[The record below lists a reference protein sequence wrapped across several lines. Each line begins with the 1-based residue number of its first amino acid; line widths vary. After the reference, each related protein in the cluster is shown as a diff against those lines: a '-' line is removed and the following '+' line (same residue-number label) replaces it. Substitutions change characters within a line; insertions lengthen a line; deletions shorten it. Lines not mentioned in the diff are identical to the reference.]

1 MTISKHTIQNHFS
14 NYKNHYT
21 RIRNK
26 YAKPMTLAEK
36 ILFSHLDLGIDPDA
50 LVRGKSFTYFN
61 PDRVIMQ
68 DATAQMAM
76 LQLMQS
82 GRENVAVPSSIHCD
96 HLIVA
101 RQNALLDIQGAR
113 TTNKEIYDFLLTSS
127 QKYNLDFWE
136 PGAGIIH
143 QVTLENYALPGLMV
157 IGTDSHT
164 PNAGGLSTLAIGV
177 GGADAVDVMV
187 GMPWEL
193 LMPRIIGVK
202 LTGSLSPWCAPKDI
216 ILKLAGLL
224 TVKGGTG
231 YIIEYFGDGVSSLSC
246 TGRATIC
253 NMGAE
258 VGATTSIFPFDDAIS
273 HYLEITERHSAARL
287 ARENTELLTADA
299 RVIDNPEQYYDK
311 VIELNLS
318 TLEPHINGP
327 YSPDRATPISEFTNF
342 ITREKFP
349 TTLSAALIGS
359 CTNSSFEDLSRVH
372 SMLEFA
378 KQNKLSLKSPFWLSP
393 GSESIYKIIEGNGY
407 LSLFNEFGTKVLANA
422 CGPCIGQWDRT
433 DMETEERNSII
444 TSFNRNFAKRADGN
458 PNTHS
463 FVASPEIVTAMGL
476 AGTLCFNPC
485 EDTLINEEG
494 SKVRL
499 SPPQS
504 AEAPPLDLLKLIF
517 GTEPNGLVRPPQL
530 EKRTQFFISIDSHS
544 QRLQKLK
551 SFEPWNGKEFVNL
564 HLLIKAKGKCTT
576 DHISMAGPWLKY
588 RGHLE
593 NISQNMLIGAVNA
606 FTEKTNEVINQCT
619 GEYGTVPDVAAFYR
633 DNTVGSIIV
642 GDDNYGEGS
651 SREHAAMEP
660 RFMGVKIVI
669 VKSFARI
676 HETNLKKQG
685 IIPLTF
691 ANPDDYEKIQER
703 DTMDIVGLTELAE
716 NSQITL
722 VCKHSDK
729 TQDSIQALHSLNA
742 TQITWFQAGSALNL
756 IKKKLAQ
763 AQRP

>member
-1 MTISKHTIQNHFS
+1 MIISEHTIQNHFS
-14 NYKNHYT
+14 NYKNHYIHM
-21 RIRNK
+21 RSK
-26 YAKPMTLAEK
+26 YNYPMTLAEK
-36 ILFSHLDLGIDPDA
+36 ILFSHLDLGIDPRT

-82 GRENVAVPSSIHCD
+82 GRDNVAVPSSIHCD

-101 RQNALLDIQGAR
+101 KQNALLDIQGAR
-113 TTNKEIYDFLLTSS
+113 VTNKEIYDFLLTSS

-143 QVTLENYALPGLMV
+143 QVMLENYALPGLMA

-193 LMPRIIGVK
+193 LMPRFIGVK

-231 YIIEYFGDGVSSLSC
+231 HIIEYFGEGVSSLSC

-258 VGATTSIFPFDDAIS
+258 VGATTSIFPFDESIA
-273 HYLEITERHSAARL
+273 HYLEITERRSASRF
-287 ARENTELLTADA
+287 ARENAELLTADA
-299 RVIDNPEQYYDK
+299 QVLENPHQHYDK
-311 VIELNLS
+311 VIELDLS
-318 TLEPHINGP
+318 ELEPHINGP
-327 YSPDRATPISEFTNF
+327 YSPDRATPISDFYDF
-342 ITREKFP
+342 ITKEKFP

-372 SMLEFA
+372 SMLQFA
-378 KQNKLSLKSPFWLSP
+378 KQNKLALKSPFWLSP

-433 DMETEERNSII
+433 DIEKEETNSII

-463 FVASPEIVTAMGL
+463 FVASPEIVTAMGI

-485 EDTLINEEG
+485 EDTLTNKEG
-494 SKVRL
+494 KKVRL
-499 SPPQS
+499 NPPQNV
-504 AEAPPLDLLKLIF
+504 EAPPLDLLKLIF
-517 GTEPNGLVRPPQL
+517 GNEPNGLIRPPQD
-530 EKRTQFFISIDSHS
+530 KTRTQFSISINSDS
-544 QRLQKLK
+544 QRLQTLTP
-551 SFEPWNGKEFVNL
+551 FQPWEGKDFIDL

-588 RGHLE
+588 RGHLQ
-593 NISQNMLIGAVNA
+593 NISQNLLIGAVNA
-606 FTEKTNEVINQCT
+606 FTEKTNEIINQCT
-619 GEYGTVPDVAAFYR
+619 GKYGTVPDVAAFYR
-633 DNTVGSIIV
+633 DNTAGSVIV

-691 ANPDDYEKIQER
+691 VNPDDYEKIQEN
-703 DTMDIVGLTELAE
+703 DTIDVIGLTNIAQG
-716 NSQITL
+716 SQISL
-722 VCKHSDK
+722 VFKHSDATK
-729 TQDSIQALHSLNA
+729 DVIEAKHSLNE
-742 TQITWFQAGSALNL
+742 TQIAWFHAGSALNL

-763 AQRP
+763 A